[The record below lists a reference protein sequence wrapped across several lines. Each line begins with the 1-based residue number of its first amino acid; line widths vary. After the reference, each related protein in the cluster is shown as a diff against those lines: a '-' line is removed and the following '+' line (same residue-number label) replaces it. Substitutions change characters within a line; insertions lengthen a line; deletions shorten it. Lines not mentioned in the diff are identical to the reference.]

1 MNIDE
6 FEAELSKF
14 ENEGPAFLSP
24 CSYAKIRPV
33 SGPQVY
39 GWIRTG
45 QLNSKYCDCGR
56 KVINVAE
63 ADDLLRQKGKLPNL
77 RTEEQ
82 DEDQDDVGRDD

>member
-6 FEAELSKF
+6 VLRDMESF
-14 ENEGPAFLSP
+14 ENEGPAYLSP

-39 GWIRTG
+39 QWIRTG
-45 QLNSKYCDCGR
+45 QLGSKYCDCGR

-63 ADDLLRQKGKLPNL
+63 ADELLRSKGKLPPIKGEDND
-77 RTEEQ
+77 EQ
-82 DEDQDDVGRDD
+82 SPES